1 MNNLEKKIKYD
12 LQNKINNKMS
22 SHGKENEVK
31 NPQKRSEFIQN
42 FNNKEQIPNYK
53 TKKSNQRWNLLYNQ
67 SKMKKAKEEKYRE
80 EMLKNRNKSEFSEC
94 TFSPKKFTNYKM
106 KNEKED
112 ENGDNNNESKNV
124 DKNLNS
130 FMKRQNKW
138 LQKRQLE
145 IEGIKEKK
153 NNKDVE
159 ECFFRPIMVK

>member
-1 MNNLEKKIKYD
+1 
-12 LQNKINNKMS
+12 MS
-22 SHGKENEVK
+22 SNGKENEVK

-42 FNNKEQIPNYK
+42 FNNKEHIPNNK
-53 TKKSNQRWNLLYNQ
+53 TKKSNGRWNILYNQ

-80 EMLKNRNKSEFSEC
+80 EMLKNRNKSEFREC
-94 TFSPKKFTNYKM
+94 TFSPQKFTNYKM

-112 ENGDNNNESKNV
+112 ENGDNNSESEKNL
-124 DKNLNS
+124 DKNLHS

>member
-1 MNNLEKKIKYD
+1 
-12 LQNKINNKMS
+12 MS
-22 SHGKENEVK
+22 SEENENEVK
-31 NPQKRSEFIQN
+31 EVQKRSEFIEKFSEKN
-42 FNNKEQIPNYK
+42 KKENNSKERK
-53 TKKSNQRWNLLYNQ
+53 EKGRWNMLYNQ
-67 SKMKKAKEEKYRE
+67 SKMRKAKEEKYRE

>member
-145 IEGIKEKK
+145 IEGIKKKK